1 MKSTAKISKLTV
13 VVTHEVEYDLTHG
26 VGCGRCAFNTTHW
39 KKEGTPCLDM
49 KNQNIC
55 TNKELQDD
63 TFGFV
68 AT

>member
-1 MKSTAKISKLTV
+1 MKSIAKITKLTV
-13 VVTHEVEYDLTHG
+13 EISHTVEYELIQG
-26 VGCGRCAFNTTHW
+26 VGCGGCAFNTNSW

-55 TNKELQDD
+55 TNKELEDD

-68 AT
+68 LS